1 MDRAGKLV
9 VTLSFA
15 SLLWCVAVGL
25 LLWFLPSGGQSFAS
39 ISALGPVP
47 LIIPVAL
54 AAVGA
59 WSAYRRHR
67 LVLVA
72 ATGVLALFVFL
83 TGFSIGLAYVPATA
97 ALVVASIAAA
107 AASGRRALRS

>member
-1 MDRAGKLV
+1 MDRTRKLV

-15 SLLWCVAVGL
+15 SFLWCVAVGV

-54 AAVGA
+54 VAVGA

-67 LVLVA
+67 LVLVV
-72 ATGVLALFVFL
+72 ATGAIALFAFL
-83 TGFSIGLAYVPATA
+83 TGFSIGLAYLPAAA
-97 ALVVASIAAA
+97 ALVVASIADFS
-107 AASGRRALRS
+107 ASGRRAR